1 MFDEVSKYKNNGHF
15 FFRKGD
21 NLAMASKQ
29 VPDLPGVYYIFR
41 LSRGMIDLVYIG
53 KAGTVT
59 GDGNFKEQML
69 RGRLNNK
76 QEGIKRQEYFNQKI
90 MEEDIDAL
98 DIYWYV
104 TFDKTNQDLPGY
116 VEGLLLQR
124 YFELNGKLPQWN
136 HDF

>member
-15 FFRKGD
+15 FFRDGD

-29 VPDLPGVYYIFR
+29 VPDLPGVYCIFR
-41 LSRGMIDLVYIG
+41 LSRGLINLVYIG

-59 GDGNFKEQML
+59 RDGNFKEQML

-76 QEGIKRQEYFNQKI
+76 QEGIKRQDFFIQKI
-90 MEEDIDAL
+90 VEEDIDAL